1 MDSSSADLAVP
12 MSRRA
17 AWAAVALVSLAL
29 PLFVGGYHLHLLIM
43 AGIFS
48 ILAVSLGL
56 VIGYAGLLSLG
67 HAAFFGI
74 GAYTSALLFLHFGV
88 SMWWGMLAAAVL
100 ASFIAFLLGA
110 VILRVRGNRFVIVT
124 IAFAEIMRLV
134 AHNWVDVTRGQMGLA
149 GIQPPRFE
157 LLGHVV
163 DFNVK
168 ATFYYLVVL
177 IAALSIFAI
186 SRIAKSPLGWGFLAL
201 RENEA
206 LGESIGVSA
215 YRHALLVFVIA
226 AFFAGIAGSLYA
238 HYINFIGPDLFYF
251 SYTTIMLVMVVM
263 GGLGTIVGPF
273 LGALVFTLLPEYLRV
288 ASEYR
293 LVFFGAILVVGILLV
308 PRGLVEVGER
318 ALAAFS
324 ALTAR
329 RRSAG
334 T

>member
-1 MDSSSADLAVP
+1 MDSSSVDTASPAT
-12 MSRRA
+12 RNIT
-17 AWAAVALVSLAL
+17 WAAVALVVLSL
-29 PLFVGGYHLHLLIM
+29 PLFVAGYHLHLLIM
-43 AGIFS
+43 AAIFT
-48 ILAVSLGL
+48 ILAVSLGV

-74 GAYTSALLFLHFGV
+74 GAYTSALLFLHFGL

-100 ASFIAFLLGA
+100 ASSVAFLLGA
-110 VILRVRGNRFVIVT
+110 LILRVRGNRFVIVT

-149 GIQPPRFE
+149 GILPPRLE
-157 LLGHVV
+157 LAGHVV
-163 DFNVK
+163 DLNVK
-168 ATFYYLVVL
+168 ENFYYVAVL
-177 IAALSIFAI
+177 IAALSIFAL
-186 SRIAKSPLGWGFLAL
+186 SRIARSPLGWGFLAL
-201 RENEA
+201 RENET

-215 YRHALLVFVIA
+215 YRHAMIVFVIG

-273 LGALVFTLLPEYLRV
+273 IGALVFTLLPEYLRV

-293 LVFFGAILVVGILLV
+293 LVFFGAILIVGILLV
-308 PRGLVEVGER
+308 PRGLVELWERGVGFV
-318 ALAAFS
+318 A
-324 ALTAR
+324 AR
-329 RRSAG
+329 RRGAG
-334 T
+334 S

>member
-1 MDSSSADLAVP
+1 MDSSSADHDGSRSRWLAW
-12 MSRRA
+12 S
-17 AWAAVALVSLAL
+17 AVALLALVL

-67 HAAFFGI
+67 HTAFFGI

-88 SMWWGMLAAAVL
+88 SMWWGMVAAAVL
-100 ASFIAFLLGA
+100 AAIVAGLLGA

-149 GIQPPRFE
+149 GIQPPRLE
-157 LLGHVV
+157 LLGHVL
-163 DFNVK
+163 DFNTK
-168 ATFYYLVVL
+168 PTFYYLVVV
-177 IAALSIFAI
+177 IAAVSIFAI

-201 RENEA
+201 RENES

-215 YRHALLVFVIA
+215 YRHALLVVVIG
-226 AFFAGIAGSLYA
+226 AFFAGLAGSLYA
-238 HYINFIGPDLFYF
+238 HYISFIGPDLFYF

-263 GGLGTIVGPF
+263 GGLGTIAGPF
-273 LGALVFTLLPEYLRV
+273 VGALVFTLLPEYLRV

-308 PRGLVEVGER
+308 PGGLVELGER
-318 ALAAFS
+318 ARAVLVAV
-324 ALTAR
+324 TGR
-329 RRSAG
+329 RRRAG
-334 T
+334 M

>member
-1 MDSSSADLAVP
+1 MDSSSADDDGSRSRWLAW
-12 MSRRA
+12 S
-17 AWAAVALVSLAL
+17 AVALLALVL

-67 HAAFFGI
+67 HTAFFGI

-88 SMWWGMLAAAVL
+88 SMWWGMVAAAVL
-100 ASFIAFLLGA
+100 AAIVAGLLGA

-149 GIQPPRFE
+149 GIQPPRLE
-157 LLGHVV
+157 LLGHVL
-163 DFNVK
+163 DFNTK
-168 ATFYYLVVL
+168 PTFYYLVVV
-177 IAALSIFAI
+177 IAAVSIFAI

-201 RENEA
+201 RENES

-215 YRHALLVFVIA
+215 YRHALLVFVIG
-226 AFFAGIAGSLYA
+226 AFFAGLAGSLYA
-238 HYINFIGPDLFYF
+238 HYISFIGPDLFYF

-263 GGLGTIVGPF
+263 GGLGTIAGPF
-273 LGALVFTLLPEYLRV
+273 VGALVFTLLPEYLRV

-308 PRGLVEVGER
+308 PGGLVELGER
-318 ALAAFS
+318 ARAVLVAV
-324 ALTAR
+324 TGR
-329 RRSAG
+329 RRRAG
-334 T
+334 M

>member
-1 MDSSSADLAVP
+1 MVSSSADLEGSR
-12 MSRRA
+12 SRRA
-17 AWAAVALVSLAL
+17 AWAAVAVVAVVL
-29 PLFVGGYHLHLLIM
+29 PLFIGGYHLHLLIM

-88 SMWWGMLAAAVL
+88 SMWWGMAAAAVL
-100 ASFIAFLLGA
+100 AAFVAGLLGA

-149 GIQPPRFE
+149 GIQPPRVE
-157 LLGHVV
+157 MLGQVL
-163 DFNVK
+163 DFSAK
-168 ATFYYLVVL
+168 PTFYYLVVV

-186 SRIAKSPLGWGFLAL
+186 TRIAKSPLGWGFLAL

-215 YRHALLVFVIA
+215 YRHALLVFVIG
-226 AFFAGIAGSLYA
+226 AFFAGLAGSLYA
-238 HYINFIGPDLFYF
+238 HYISFIGPDLFYF

-263 GGLGTIVGPF
+263 GGLGTIAGPF
-273 LGALVFTLLPEYLRV
+273 VGALVFTLLPEYLRV

-293 LVFFGAILVVGILLV
+293 LVFFGAILVVGIMLV

-318 ALAAFS
+318 ARAVLTAA
-324 ALTAR
+324 TAR
-329 RRSAG
+329 RRGAG

>member
-1 MDSSSADLAVP
+1 MDSSNVDTANPVTRSI
-12 MSRRA
+12 
-17 AWAAVALVSLAL
+17 AWAAVALIVLSL
-29 PLFVGGYHLHLLIM
+29 PLFVAGYHLHLLIM
-43 AGIFS
+43 AAIFT
-48 ILAVSLGL
+48 ILAVSLGV

-74 GAYTSALLFLHFGV
+74 GAYTSALLFLNFGV
-88 SMWWGMLAAAVL
+88 SMWWGMLAAAAL
-100 ASFIAFLLGA
+100 ASIVAFLLGA
-110 VILRVRGNRFVIVT
+110 LILRVRGNRFVIVT

-149 GIQPPRFE
+149 GILPPKLQ
-157 LLGHVV
+157 LLGLAI
-163 DFNVK
+163 DLNVK
-168 ATFYYLVVL
+168 ENFYYVAV
-177 IAALSIFAI
+177 IVAALSLFAL
-186 SRIAKSPLGWGFLAL
+186 SRITRSPLGWGFLAL
-201 RENEA
+201 RENET

-215 YRHALLVFVIA
+215 YRHAMTVFVIG

-273 LGALVFTLLPEYLRV
+273 VGALVFTLLPEYLRV

-293 LVFFGAILVVGILLV
+293 LVFFGAILIVGILLV
-308 PRGLVEVGER
+308 PRGLVELWER
-318 ALAAFS
+318 AVNCV
-324 ALTAR
+324 T

-334 T
+334 S